1 MHTFYFPDLSADIIT
16 LDEDESKHAIRVLR
30 LVIGNEV
37 MLVDGKGTRAFATV
51 SEDHPKRCS
60 LEIKERKKESTDRK
74 YKLHIAIAPTKN
86 LDRLEWFIEKATEIG
101 IDSIILIGCDHSER
115 FTVKLERMEKVTVSA
130 IKQSQ
135 QSWLPEVKG
144 VIAFKDFLKNIPATA
159 QKFIAH
165 CYEGEKALLKNEI
178 SEWTPSEK
186 SAEDI
191 FILIGPE
198 GDFSPSEI
206 DLAIASGFV
215 PVSLGERR
223 LRTETAALVAVMSVN
238 LSL

>member
-1 MHTFYFPDLSADIIT
+1 LHTFYFPDLSENSIT

-30 LVIGNEV
+30 LVAGDEV
-37 MLVDGKGTRAFATV
+37 MLVDGKGTRAFAVV

-60 LEIKERKKESTDRK
+60 LEIRERRKEKSDRSSR
-74 YKLHIAIAPTKN
+74 LHIAIAPTKN

-115 FTVKLERMEKVTVSA
+115 FTVKVDRMEKVTVSA

-144 VIAFKDFLKNIPATA
+144 VIPFRDFLKTVPASS

-165 CYEGEKALLKNEI
+165 CEDGEKKLLK
-178 SEWTPSEK
+178 SEK
-186 SAEDI
+186 FADGDI

-198 GDFSPSEI
+198 GDFSPAEI
-206 DLAIASGFV
+206 SSAIENGFI

-238 LSL
+238 LKS